1 MRPVSALLSCGTRLH
16 LQHGPIDLI
25 IGADGDRAGAFAAAR
40 ARFETVLEELVG
52 DLRLLKSPMALTSPR
67 AQGGIAQQMQNA
79 VRPHCARFV
88 TPMAAVAG
96 AVADAMLLAI
106 TSTTDV
112 QRAYVNNGGDIAI
125 HLDAG
130 QSFSMAMASV
140 EGHALGHIRINADD
154 GISGIAT
161 SGAGGRSLSL
171 GIAESVTVLAK
182 TAAAADVAATL
193 IANAVNLPGH
203 PAITRRPATDI
214 QDDSDLG
221 EQLVSVKCGALSRTD
236 IHHALRNGQIVTEKM
251 LEANLIHAASLSL
264 QGEFSQAGHSDF
276 TEHQT
281 NRTLIN
287 A

>member
-1 MRPVSALLSCGTRLH
+1 MRPVSAILSCGTRLH

-25 IGADGDRAGAFAAAR
+25 IGADGDRVGAFAAAQ

-52 DLRLLKSPMALTSPR
+52 DLRLLKSPMTLTSPR
-67 AQGGIAQQMQNA
+67 ALGDIAQQMQNA

-125 HLDAG
+125 HLDTG

-140 EGHALGHIRINADD
+140 EGHALGRIRIHSDD

-171 GIAESVTVLAK
+171 GIADSVTVLAK

-193 IANAVNLPGH
+193 IANAVNLPDH

-236 IHHALRNGQIVTEKM
+236 IHHALQNGQIVAEKM
-251 LEANLIHAASLSL
+251 REANLIRAASLSL
-264 QGEFSQAGHSDF
+264 QGEFSQAGHSGF

>member
-25 IGADGDRAGAFAAAR
+25 IGADGDRVRAFAAAQ

-52 DLRLLKSPMALTSPR
+52 NLRLLKYPMTEASPR
-67 AQGGIAQQMQNA
+67 AGEAIAQLMQSA
-79 VRPHCARFV
+79 VRPHCAQFV

-96 AVADAMLLAI
+96 AVADTILNAI
-106 TSTTDV
+106 TSATDV

-125 HLDAG
+125 HLEPG

-140 EGHALGHIRINADD
+140 EGHDLGRVLINAED

-161 SGAGGRSLSL
+161 SGVGGRSLSL
-171 GIAESVTVLAK
+171 GIADSVTVLAQ
-182 TAAAADVAATL
+182 TAATADVAATL
-193 IANAVNLPGH
+193 IANAVNLPDH
-203 PAITRRPATDI
+203 PAISRRPASDI

-221 EQLVSVKCGALSRTD
+221 QQLVTVQCGALSRTD
-236 IHHALRNGQIVTEKM
+236 IHHALQSGQIVAEKM
-251 LEANLIHAASLSL
+251 RDADLIRAASLSL
-264 QGEFSQAGHSDF
+264 QGEIRQSGHSGF
-276 TEHQT
+276 TEHQP